1 MENKSHTT
9 PRDLSRAAPRD
20 FFLHLL
26 HIITLYGSAIA
37 LITILWQ
44 VINIAFP
51 DATEGAYRFYSI
63 NNAVRMGIAVL
74 LVMFPVLLGT
84 GRFLE
89 KVYEKEPEKKELKI
103 RKWLIYFTL
112 FAAAIIIIIDLVRLI
127 FEFLGGELTPRFILK
142 FLSVLLIAAAIFW
155 YYLQSVRKTPWPY
168 KPFGLPAKKIFVW
181 KTMTFTLAVVVI
193 GFILIDSPADER
205 AYKNDD
211 RRTQD
216 LQTLQ
221 TRIVERWKEATS
233 TLPASLNELGIEP
246 TEKEYDPMRDPVTK
260 EMYRYSVLGD
270 MSFELC
276 ATFEKETRGKGEYP
290 YLERPMPVP
299 VDFEKPEPQYYIENS
314 DWTHDARETCFERK
328 IILNPKT

>member
-1 MENKSHTT
+1 TNTHTT
-9 PRDLSRAAPRD
+9 PRD

-26 HIITLYGSAIA
+26 HIIALYGSAIA
-37 LITILWQ
+37 LISILWQ

-63 NNAVRMGIAVL
+63 NGAVRWGIAVL
-74 LVMFPVLLGT
+74 IVMFPVLIGT

-89 KVYEKEPEKKELKI
+89 NVYKKEPEKKELKI

-112 FAAAIIIIIDLVRLI
+112 FATAIIIIIDLVRLI

-142 FLSVLLIAAAIFW
+142 FLSVLVIAAAIFW

-168 KPFGLPAKKIFVW
+168 KPFGLPAKKVFVW
-181 KTMTFTLAVVVI
+181 KVVAIVIAAVI
-193 GFILIDSPADER
+193 MGFLLIDSPADER

-211 RRTQD
+211 RRIQD

-221 TRIVERWKEATS
+221 DNIVERWKAGAPTS
-233 TLPASLNELGIEP
+233 TLPASLNELGIEV
-246 TEKEYDPMRDPVTK
+246 TEKEYDPLNDPKTK
-260 EMYRYSVLGD
+260 EMYKYGVLGD

-276 ATFEKETRGKGEYP
+276 ATFEKETRGKGKYP
-290 YLERPMPVP
+290 YPERPMPVP

-314 DWTHDARETCFERK
+314 DWTHDAGEKCFERK
-328 IILNPKT
+328 IIKSEIK